1 MFVARTCYL
10 PNSITLFCI
19 GTEHSDVDIVTSL
32 TGLGGGR

>member
-1 MFVARTCYL
+1 MFVVRTCHL

-19 GTEHSDVDIVTSL
+19 GIDHHGADIVTSL